1 MNVLSLKDVS
11 FSYRPGREVL
21 KGVSLSVERGEQ
33 VALIG
38 ANGVGKS
45 TLLKLFVGLLEP
57 HTGCVEVCGMTVERK
72 NLASVRRAAGYVFQD
87 AESQLF
93 LANVWED
100 VAFGPRNEGLSED
113 EVRRRTADALESVGI
128 SSLAQ
133 EHVYRLS
140 GGQKRLASIATVL
153 AMRPDVLLL
162 DEPTLALDPRNR
174 RMVIR
179 ALGDLPCAKLI
190 ATHDL
195 DFVLDSCSRVI
206 VVSDGMI
213 VAEGAPAV
221 ILRNRELLE
230 SNGLELPLSQTSRCQ

>member
-1 MNVLSLKDVS
+1 
-11 FSYRPGREVL
+11 VL

-45 TLLKLFVGLLEP
+45 TLLKLFVRLLEP
-57 HTGCVEVCGMTVERK
+57 QSGSVEVCGMQVGHK
-72 NLASVRRAAGYVFQD
+72 NLAAVRRAAGYVFQD

-100 VAFGPRNEGLSED
+100 VAFGPRNEGLAED
-113 EVRRRTADALESVGI
+113 EVRKRTGDALESVGI

-206 VVSDGMI
+206 VMSGGRI
-213 VAEGAPAV
+213 VAEGAPV
-221 ILRNRELLE
+221 DILQNRELLE
-230 SNGLELPLSQTSRCQ
+230 SNGLELPLSLSHCRQ